1 MPSHLF
7 SPFTQRSLTFRN
19 RIVVAPMCQYSAVD
33 RFAAHQKAGEAVVLH
48 FHADWCPVCRAQ
60 SKVLNGW
67 QGDAAVPGTVL
78 VVNYDKERDLKRQLG
93 VRTQS
98 TLIAYK
104 GTAEKARLAGETD
117 ASALRTL
124 LDSVK

>member
-1 MPSHLF
+1 MKIVATLLA
-7 SPFTQRSLTFRN
+7 LTL
-19 RIVVAPMCQYSAVD
+19 SAAANFALALD
-33 RFAAHQKAGEAVVLH
+33 IQPYTPDNFAARQKAGEAVVLH

-60 SKVLNGW
+60 SKVLHGW
-67 QGDAAVPGTVL
+67 QGDATVPGTVL

-104 GTAEKARLAGETD
+104 GKAEKARLAGETEPE
-117 ASALRTL
+117 ALRTL
-124 LDSVK
+124 FDSIK

>member
-1 MPSHLF
+1 MKIVATLF
-7 SPFTQRSLTFRN
+7 ALTLSAAAN
-19 RIVVAPMCQYSAVD
+19 VAFALDIQPYTPD